1 MVVATVNRRCP
12 LPLPA
17 SSSQRIRSL
26 PWRWLPLCLLL
37 VVGFPLLGQADA
49 QGQADCLI
57 ERRELPLEQG
67 TLRYSQTGGDARILL
82 LHGLF
87 AQKEQWHG
95 MLCQL
100 AAAGFGAIA
109 PDLPGYGES
118 QGFPLEVYRL
128 ERQVALLNLFMDRLG
143 IRHVHVAGNSMG
155 GAIAALYA
163 QEYPRQVRTLALI
176 GAPLGVVDWGPRV
189 KDAFYQGIN
198 PFIPIDSAQFD
209 LELRLLFLNPPALGE
224 DLKAALVKDYQ
235 ARNRHYQQVWDILS
249 LYDRVLEGELRIRA
263 PTLILWGEADQIFP
277 VTGLDRLQGRLSGQ
291 IGRLPVGHLPML
303 EQPEETATLY
313 VRFLRTAPP
322 IPGDE
327 PAQP

>member
-1 MVVATVNRRCP
+1 MNRRRP
-12 LPLPA
+12 LTLSA
-17 SSSQRIRSL
+17 SPSRPIRSL
-26 PWRWLPLCLLL
+26 PWHWLPLCLLL
-37 VVGFPLLGQADA
+37 VVGFPRWGQADA
-49 QGQADCLI
+49 QGRADCLI

-67 TLRYSQTGGDARILL
+67 TLRYSQTGRDARILL

-100 AAAGFGAIA
+100 ATAGFGAIA

-143 IRHVHVAGNSMG
+143 ISRMHVAGNSMG

-163 QEYPRQVRTLALI
+163 QEYSHQVRSLALI

-198 PFIPIDSAQFD
+198 PFIPLDIAQFD
-209 LELRLLFLNPPALGE
+209 LELRLLFVSPPALGE
-224 DLKAALVKDYQ
+224 DLKATLVKDYQ
-235 ARNRHYQQVWDILS
+235 ARHRHYQQVWDILS

-277 VTGLDRLQGRLSGQ
+277 VTGLDRLQGRLSAQ
-291 IGRLPVGHLPML
+291 MVRLPVGHLPML
-303 EQPEETATLY
+303 EQPKETAALY
-313 VRFLRTAPP
+313 VEFLRATPP
-322 IPGDE
+322 MPGDE
-327 PAQP
+327 SAQP